1 MSEPEKYIIMLGCF
15 DTKGEEFAFLRECL
29 LARGEKVKTINTGVM
44 RAAEHFPADI
54 EAEQVA
60 LEAGYSLDDLRQ
72 AGDRG
77 HAVETM
83 GKGAA
88 KIVDRLNEEEGIKA
102 VVGMG
107 GGAGTFIALTAMQ
120 EIPLGVPKLCITTLA
135 GKDLSRLMGSKDIT
149 LVPSIVDVAGLN
161 SILKRT
167 IQQAAEAISAMAE
180 VKPVGD
186 THTSGSIAISL
197 FGNTNACV
205 ETCTELLKKE
215 GYEVFTF
222 HANGVGG
229 KTMESL
235 IREGIFDAVLDITTT
250 ELADDLCRGVCS
262 AGPDRLTAATE
273 MGIPQVVV
281 PGCLDMVNFAQMDTV
296 PEQYKSRQL
305 YSWAPIVTLMRTNE
319 EENRLLGKKLT
330 EKLNPST
337 GQTAILLPL
346 KGLSQID
353 AKGGVFYQPETN
365 QVLFDTIKKHVQE
378 NVEVVEVDAHIN
390 DKQFAEMSVKV
401 LLKQIEKNKN

>member
-1 MSEPEKYIIMLGCF
+1 MLGCF

-29 LARGEKVKTINTGVM
+29 LAQGETVKTINTGVM
-44 RAAEHFPADI
+44 EITHRFPIDI

-60 LEAGYSLDDLRQ
+60 SEAGFSLDDLRN

-77 HAVETM
+77 QAVENM

-88 KIVDRLNEEEGIKA
+88 KIVARLNEEGGIKA
-102 VVGMG
+102 VIGMG

-120 EIPLGVPKLCITTLA
+120 TISLGVPKLCITTLA

-149 LVPSIVDVAGLN
+149 LMPSIVDVAGLN
-161 SILKRT
+161 SILKLT
-167 IQQAAEAISAMAE
+167 IQQAAVAICAMARVTLSE
-180 VKPVGD
+180 GKN
-186 THTSGSIAISL
+186 TSGSIAISL

-205 ETCTELLKKE
+205 EICSELLKKQ

-235 IREGIFDAVLDITTT
+235 IRERVFDAVLDITTT
-250 ELADDLCRGVCS
+250 ELADELCGGVCS
-262 AGPDRLTAATE
+262 AGTDRLTAATE

-281 PGCLDMVNFAQMDTV
+281 PGCLDMVNFSQLDTV
-296 PEQYKSRQL
+296 PEQYKSRDL

-319 EENRLLGKKLT
+319 EENRLLGKMLT

-337 GQTAILLPL
+337 GQVAILLPK

-353 AKGGVFYQPETN
+353 AEGGVFFRPETN
-365 QVLFDTIKKHVQE
+365 QVLFDTIKEQAKK
-378 NVEVVEVDAHIN
+378 NVKVVEVDAHIN
-390 DKQFAEMSVKV
+390 DEKFAEMLVNV
-401 LLKQIEKNKN
+401 LLEQIEKNIK